1 MIYLE
6 AISGLVVLLLGGDF
20 LVRGSV
26 SLARRLGVS
35 TLLIGLTVVACGTS
49 APELVV
55 SLNAALS
62 GAPGLSIGNVVGSN
76 VANILLVLG
85 VPAIIAPIA
94 SSDAKVDHTNAFMIG
109 ASALFIALCW
119 FGPLK
124 AWQGGIL
131 LVLFFSFLAASYGR
145 AMRDNREAA
154 AVSGEVQEIHSVPG
168 SMGATIAITLGGLVG
183 LAAGSHLLVDGATGI
198 ARTFGLS
205 EAVIGVTLIAVGTSL
220 PELATSLMAALHRHG
235 DVAVGNVIGSNLF
248 NILGV
253 MGLTALVVP
262 VPVPAKFLSFDLWV
276 MLATTLVL
284 LPFIAARLQIG
295 RMAGLVFALSYG
307 VYIAAQFFGMSELGS

>member
-1 MIYLE
+1 MIYFE
-6 AISGLVVLLLGGDF
+6 TAAGLVVLLLGGNF

-62 GAPGLSIGNVVGSN
+62 GVPGLAIGNVVGSN
-76 VANILLVLG
+76 IANILLVLG

-94 SSDAKVDHTNAFMIG
+94 SSGAKVNRTNAFMIG
-109 ASALFIALCW
+109 ATALFIALCW
-119 FGPLK
+119 FGALT
-124 AWQGGIL
+124 AWQGTIL
-131 LVLFFSFLAASYGR
+131 LVLFVGFLAASYGR

-154 AVSGEVQEIHSVPG
+154 AVSSEVREIHSVPG
-168 SMGATIAITLGGLVG
+168 SMATTIAIILGGLAG

-205 EAVIGVTLIAVGTSL
+205 EAVIGVTLVAVGTSL
-220 PELATSLMAALHRHG
+220 PEFTTSLMAVLHRHG

-253 MGLTALVVP
+253 MGVTALVVP

-276 MLATTLVL
+276 MLAATLVL

-295 RMAGLVFALSYG
+295 RVAGLCFALAYG
-307 VYIAAQFFGMSELGS
+307 AYIAVQFFGMSGLG